1 MGGRLIPSTPV
12 DLVQDLYLRE
22 IKSYKPAPVVRR
34 YFSISGLF
42 TDKNTQILKAQDAHV
57 GLVKQYSA
65 PAAPKA
71 PSLSAD
77 LSAELSAYKTSEPS
91 LADAPAPAN
100 AAATGEGNVSGA
112 DAYLSFLEQ
121 DLPKR
126 EDHHH

>member
-1 MGGRLIPSTPV
+1 MPSAMFRRAASSASRSRFFSSSAAARK

-22 IKSYKPAPVVRR
+22 IKAYKPAPVA
-34 YFSISGLF
+34 
-42 TDKNTQILKAQDAHV
+42 KDAHV

-77 LSAELSAYKTSEPS
+77 LSSDLSTYKTSEPA
-91 LADAPAPAN
+91 LADAPAPSN
-100 AAATGEGNVSGA
+100 AAAADGEGNVSGA

-126 EDHHH
+126 EEHHH